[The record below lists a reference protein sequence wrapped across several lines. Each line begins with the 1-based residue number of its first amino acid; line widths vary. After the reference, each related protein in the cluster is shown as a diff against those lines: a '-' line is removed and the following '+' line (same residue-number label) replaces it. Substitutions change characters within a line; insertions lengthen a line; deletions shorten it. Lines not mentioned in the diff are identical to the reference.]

1 MGVLRTKG
9 PFWTFG
15 LPFCLM
21 VIGSTY
27 VLARLRGDYYYT
39 KDRSG
44 RLLDPNARHT
54 SLEQD
59 LEVRRG
65 RERDFS
71 Y

>member
-1 MGVLRTKG
+1 
-9 PFWTFG
+9 
-15 LPFCLM
+15 M